1 MFVSEA
7 ELGRISS
14 FQKSDVSIRPALLMV
29 CLLPCVLLGIA
40 RLPETFT
47 GDQAMFVVYA
57 ERLSNGGMLYT
68 DIWDVKQPGI
78 FLFYLAGGTLFAF
91 SEYGIHLFELL
102 YWLLFA
108 VVCLKFLRDYFSNN
122 WLVYFVPMFTV
133 GYYYLTA
140 GSLQMTQVETLANL
154 PVGFSFL
161 LVPKLAETSGRLC
174 WFVICLISGLSITA
188 TIILKIAFLP
198 LVVAVSVVAVILTS
212 LRHPKF
218 GRAKA
223 LITFVVIWAIC
234 GVSLFLCAFWIDHLG
249 VLEQFVYTSFV
260 YPREAT
266 ALHGGFERIAVLGSS
281 LVWFTVTFLPLLA
294 TIAIGCIFGL
304 SKAFRAD
311 RGISGLWEIA
321 RSKPNVVTACLLVWI
336 AVGSCVILIQTTSW
350 WSYHFMLLLT
360 PLGILALKAIDHLLN
375 SIESLRKR
383 RLREQF
389 TIIFLFQVAMLS
401 AVNVFTVREIKRLYR
416 DRNYGYENSM
426 LGPYGDHW
434 DQYQRVLEESRM
446 VGDTNIRDR
455 SMFVCSDP
463 LYYFLNRQTP
473 AISTNG
479 WMPEFFVERQW
490 RIFEEEVTG
499 AKPDLLVVDSDCE
512 WLIAENSVRLKQQFE
527 NEYEVILRSEKAT
540 WLRRAERVAPGEP
553 KLRVNEIQP

>member
-78 FLFYLAGGTLFAF
+78 FLFYLAGGKLFSF

-108 VVCLKFLRDYFSNN
+108 VVCVKILRDYFSNN
-122 WLVYFVPMFTV
+122 WLVYLVPMFTV
-133 GYYYLTA
+133 GYYYFTA

-154 PVGFSFL
+154 PVAFSFL
-161 LVPKLAETSGRLC
+161 LVPKLAETSDWLR
-174 WFVICLISGLSITA
+174 WFAICLISGLSIAA
-188 TIILKIAFLP
+188 TITLKIAFLP
-198 LVVAVSVVAVILTS
+198 LVVGLSVVAVILTS

-218 GRAKA
+218 GRVKA
-223 LITFVVIWAIC
+223 LITFVVIWAFC
-234 GVSLFLCAFWIDHLG
+234 GVSLFLFAFWIDHLG

-266 ALHGGFERIAVLGSS
+266 ALHGGFQRIAVLGSS
-281 LVWFTVTFLPLLA
+281 LVWFALTFLPLLA
-294 TIAIGCIFGL
+294 LIAFSGSLRF
-304 SKAFRAD
+304 FRAV
-311 RGISGLWEIA
+311 RTNSPGHCLRQLV
-321 RSKPNVVTACLLVWI
+321 RSKPNVVTICVLVWI

-360 PLGILALKAIDHLLN
+360 PLGILALQAIDHLLN

-389 TIIFLFQVAMLS
+389 TIIFLFQVAMLT
-401 AVNVFTVREIKRLYR
+401 VFNVFTVREIKRLYR
-416 DRNYGYENSM
+416 DRNYGYKNSIS
-426 LGPYGDHW
+426 GPYGDHW

-446 VGDTNIRDR
+446 VGEANIRDR
-455 SMFVCSDP
+455 TMFVCSDP

-479 WMPEFFVERQW
+479 WMPEFFVEREW
-490 RIFEEEVTG
+490 RIFEEEVTR
-499 AKPDLLVVDSDCE
+499 AKPDLLVIDSDCD
-512 WLIAENSVRLKQQFE
+512 WLIAENSVRLKQQIE
-527 NEYEVILRSEKAT
+527 NEYGVILRSEKAT
-540 WLRRAERVAPGEP
+540 WRRRAERVAPDEQ
-553 KLRVNEIQP
+553 KRKVNEIQP